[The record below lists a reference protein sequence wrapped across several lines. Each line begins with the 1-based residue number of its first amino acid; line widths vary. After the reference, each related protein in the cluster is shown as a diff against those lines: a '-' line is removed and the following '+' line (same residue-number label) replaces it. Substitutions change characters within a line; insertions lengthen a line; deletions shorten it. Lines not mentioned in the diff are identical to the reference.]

1 MTGHNRISALIVA
14 VALGLPAAVASAQ
27 NAIATKQIAAAL
39 SSVGMNATPEQII
52 LLSNVV
58 ATTSSPALKVE
69 SAELWSDH
77 RVKVRL
83 SCVKSEECL
92 PFFVAVRGS
101 QSEAGSPVNAD
112 ASPAAILPAKPG
124 ANSFAVQVGV
134 RATLLLEGGHVHI
147 QLPVV
152 CLENGAIG
160 QTIRVTSLD
169 HKLTYMAQ
177 VDGNKT
183 LRGRLQ

>member
-1 MTGHNRISALIVA
+1 MTAHKRISALIVT
-14 VALGLPAAVASAQ
+14 VALGFPAAAASAQ
-27 NAIATKQIAAAL
+27 SAIATEQIAAAL
-39 SSVGMNATPEQII
+39 TSAGMNATPEQVV
-52 LLSNVV
+52 LLTNVV
-58 ATTSSPALKVE
+58 ATTTAPALKVD

-77 RVKVRL
+77 RMKVRL
-83 SCVKSEECL
+83 SCVKQEECL

-101 QSEAGSPVNAD
+101 QSQAVLPVLAGSTQAKPSSN
-112 ASPAAILPAKPG
+112 SPAMRAG
-124 ANSFAVQVGV
+124 AH
-134 RATLLLEGGHVHI
+134 ATLLLEGGHVHI

-177 VDGNKT
+177 VDANRT
-183 LRGRLQ
+183 LRGKLQ